1 MGNLWLKIK
10 VWTKV
15 TIAALVAIY
24 LLIFILKNGGERA
37 SFWWW
42 FGRTYDGPLLYLV
55 LFTFIIGAV
64 ISLLGLMMFR
74 TVRQVKEIRSR
85 GRSERLERDLADM
98 KAKAA
103 MLQTRPPMVGQEPL
117 PPAPPQSEPPGDAAE

>member
-10 VWTKV
+10 VWTKI
-15 TIAALVAIY
+15 TIAAVIAIY
-24 LLIFILKNGGERA
+24 LLTFIIQNGSEKA
-37 SFWWW
+37 KFWWW
-42 FGRTYDGPLLYLV
+42 VGHTYDGPMLYLV

-85 GRSERLERDLADM
+85 GRSERLERDLNDM

-103 MLQTRPPMVGQEPL
+103 MLQTKPAAGVFAPSREEIEPK
-117 PPAPPQSEPPGDAAE
+117 AEEAE